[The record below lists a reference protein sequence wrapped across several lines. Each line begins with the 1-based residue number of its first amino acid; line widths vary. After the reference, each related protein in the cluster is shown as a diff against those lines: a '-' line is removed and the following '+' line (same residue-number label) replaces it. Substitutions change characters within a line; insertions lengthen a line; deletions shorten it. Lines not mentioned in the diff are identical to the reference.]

1 MGRLNERRI
10 LISIG
15 DNQASE
21 GELLMLLLLLLLLL
35 LFRFGP
41 SGRVDAAP
49 DIGQRL
55 MMFMVEGKE
64 RR

>member
-15 DNQASE
+15 DNQTSE
-21 GELLMLLLLLLLLL
+21 GELLLLL